1 MLLHLSDLHFGTE
14 IEACLDAIR
23 LFCTQ
28 HKPEV
33 IVVSGDITQRA
44 RYQQFYK
51 CRQFLDSLNIPYLV
65 VPENHDIPLYHVWN
79 RFFHPLLATN
89 IFLASLNRL

>member
-1 MLLHLSDLHFGTE
+1 MFRCNPT
-14 IEACLDAIR
+14 
-23 LFCTQ
+23 FCTQ

-65 VPENHDIPLYHVWN
+65 VPGNHDIPLYHVWN
-79 RFFHPLLATN
+79 RFFHHLLATN
-89 IFLASLNRL
+89 IFWPA

>member
-28 HKPEV
+28 HRPEV

-65 VPENHDIPLYHVWN
+65 VPGNHDNSVVPCLEP
-79 RFFHPLLATN
+79 FFLTIYSLP
-89 IFLASLNRL
+89 IFFWSA

>member
-1 MLLHLSDLHFGTE
+1 MFRCNPT
-14 IEACLDAIR
+14 
-23 LFCTQ
+23 FCTQ

-65 VPENHDIPLYHVWN
+65 VPGNHDIPLYHVWN
-79 RFFHPLLATN
+79 RFFTLYSLP
-89 IFLASLNRL
+89 IFFWPA

>member
-28 HKPEV
+28 HRPEV

-51 CRQFLDSLNIPYLV
+51 CG
-65 VPENHDIPLYHVWN
+65 NH
-79 RFFHPLLATN
+79 
-89 IFLASLNRL
+89 